1 MKVAIIHYWLVG
13 MRGGEKVIE
22 GILDLYPEADIY
34 THVFCK
40 EDVTEKIA
48 KRVVGTTFIQKLP
61 KSLKLYQTYLPLMP
75 YALEQLDLSQY
86 DLIISSESGPA
97 KGVIT
102 TPDAIHIC
110 YCHSPMRYA
119 WDLYHEYKKDAGV
132 LKRMLMAYFMHRIR
146 LWDLASSYRVDYFV
160 ANSTYVSRRIK
171 KFYRRNSQVI
181 FPPVDTSLYS
191 ISKQQQVGDFYL
203 IVAQLVGYKNTRL
216 AIEAFN
222 ENGKKLIIIG
232 TGPEYTSLKKLA
244 KNNVALLGIQSF
256 DSIKKHFS
264 TCKALIFPGLE
275 DFGMVP
281 VEAMASGR
289 PVIAFA
295 KGGALDTIVEGQTGV
310 FFYEPTVSSLNDAI
324 IQFENCINEFVPS
337 KIREH
342 ALKFDISVFKKQFL
356 AFVKLKIDESKP
368 HGMSEA
374 E

>member
-13 MRGGEKVIE
+13 MRGGEKVVE
-22 GILDLYPEADIY
+22 ALLDLYPQADIY

-40 EDVTEKIA
+40 QDVTEKIA
-48 KRVVGTTFIQKLP
+48 KRVIGTTFIQKLP
-61 KSLKLYQTYLPLMP
+61 KSLKFYQTYLPLMP

-110 YCHSPMRYA
+110 YCHSPMRYV
-119 WDLYHEYKKDAGV
+119 WDLYHEYKKDAGN
-132 LKRMLMAYFMHRIR
+132 LKRILIAFFMHHIR
-146 LWDLASSYRVDYFV
+146 LWDLASSYRVDYFI
-160 ANSTYVSRRIK
+160 ANSTYVNSRIK
-171 KFYRRNSQVI
+171 KFYRRKSQVI
-181 FPPVDTSLYS
+181 FPPVETSLYS
-191 ISKQQQVGDFYL
+191 ISKRQVGDFYL

-222 ENGKKLIIIG
+222 ENSKKLIIIG
-232 TGPEYTSLKKLA
+232 TGPEYVSLNKIAKK
-244 KNNVALLGIQSF
+244 NIVFLGNQSF
-256 DSIKKHFS
+256 ESIKTHFS
-264 TCKALIFPGLE
+264 ICKALIFPGLE

-295 KGGALDTIVEGQTGV
+295 KGGALDTIVEGKTGV
-310 FFYEPTVSSLNDAI
+310 FFNEPTVSSLNNAI
-324 IQFENCINEFVPS
+324 MKFENCINEFVPS

-342 ALKFDISVFKKQFL
+342 ALKFDTSVFKKQFL
-356 AFVKLKIDESKP
+356 DFVELKIDESK
-368 HGMSEA
+368 SN
-374 E
+374 